1 MRELRRGARV
11 KGGVGVV
18 VVVGDGTGSGHTEP
32 HIDDGVV

>member
-11 KGGVGVV
+11 KVGVV